1 MTCGSGTIPRR
12 YTPCSPS
19 PAVCSVRVRV
29 ASCGCEST
37 TAQSVRPAF
46 SVRLIDVD
54 RLFSSTS
61 FFLSSSFFL
70 SCNWSF
76 AITSRESGLPLSLA
90 LSLSASLRLALELSP
105 GRGRC
110 RLATGHQRAALVPN
124 SLLLCLPYF
133 PSLPAARSSSLQ
145 VSQACS
151 TCPCTKNTQGCSNPA
166 ICHLQGSADIFNQ
179 KVIGSL

>member
-1 MTCGSGTIPRR
+1 MSFAS
-12 YTPCSPS
+12 SPE
-19 PAVCSVRVRV
+19 PL
-29 ASCGCEST
+29 
-37 TAQSVRPAF
+37 F
-46 SVRLIDVD
+46 SVFLP
-54 RLFSSTS
+54 
-61 FFLSSSFFL
+61 FFFSFFL

-76 AITSRESGLPLSLA
+76 AITPRESGLSLSLY
-90 LSLSASLRLALELSP
+90 ASLRLALELSP

-133 PSLPAARSSSLQ
+133 PSLPATRSSSLQ